1 MTQGGLM
8 THLDWG
14 SLFLVAVTLAVFLI
28 PVFILFPPIPVE
40 CSDALRQ
47 THSKL
52 GLRGPSSNLATQYS
66 LAAHGPRPDGPRPA
80 IHSLHVYP
88 VKSCRGVELD
98 RAKVL
103 PTGLEHDR
111 LFAFAQLKPKSLA
124 DQEPAW
130 EVLTLR
136 QAPLLAKVKVDV
148 WLPDPSKSS
157 RQLGRVDE
165 GFLVL
170 RFPRASTSGPRRL
183 VRLLAAKLSRGLRAV
198 PETDLLLPL
207 DFPSSDDITDRGYE
221 YEPVKIWKDTPCA
234 LNMEREL
241 PPELARYLGVKNRLG
256 LFRMDPA
263 NRRQVFRCAP
273 REDALG
279 YQPVIDF
286 HDAYPLHMLSL
297 TSIRDLESKIQKD
310 QSIQHLDAR
319 RFRGNI
325 IISGAEAYDE
335 DDWKSVQFKQPA
347 GGNKTPPSVF
357 DVSCRTVRCK
367 LPNVDPATGVRHR
380 LEPDHALRKHREI
393 DPGAP
398 KAGCLGMQLCPVFER
413 SDVPEHLQS
422 VLEVGMEVDVL
433 RRGAHLYMGQGQKKT
448 VPRGADS
455 GAT

>member
-1 MTQGGLM
+1 M

-14 SLFLVAVTLAVFLI
+14 SLFLVAVTLAVFLV

-111 LFAFAQLKPKSLA
+111 LFAFAQLKPRSLA

-286 HDAYPLHMLSL
+286 HDAVRADKLAPFFPSPCPDSL
-297 TSIRDLESKIQKD
+297 
-310 QSIQHLDAR
+310 A
-319 RFRGNI
+319 
-325 IISGAEAYDE
+325 
-335 DDWKSVQFKQPA
+335 VPPA
-347 GGNKTPPSVF
+347 
-357 DVSCRTVRCK
+357 
-367 LPNVDPATGVRHR
+367 
-380 LEPDHALRKHREI
+380 HA
-393 DPGAP
+393 
-398 KAGCLGMQLCPVFER
+398 
-413 SDVPEHLQS
+413 
-422 VLEVGMEVDVL
+422 
-433 RRGAHLYMGQGQKKT
+433 
-448 VPRGADS
+448 
-455 GAT
+455 